1 MSTYRR
7 RLVVQDPKQI
17 MLSDV
22 PFQTGQEV
30 EITLR
35 SVAQPKV
42 ERKND
47 LRALLKKTQSLP
59 SEFKPSQKRIFLL
72 RLKPIGIFRISQLL
86 IAEYYPIVTH
96 DLM

>member
-1 MSTYRR
+1 MNTYRR

-17 MLSDV
+17 VLSDV

-42 ERKND
+42 ERKNE

-59 SEFKPSQKRIFLL
+59 QIQTLTEEDILAEIEAYRNFSC
-72 RLKPIGIFRISQLL
+72 QLT
-86 IAEYYPIVTH
+86 AAR
-96 DLM
+96 

>member
-1 MSTYRR
+1 MNTYRK

-17 MLSDV
+17 VLSDV

-30 EITLR
+30 EVILR
-35 SVAQPKV
+35 STERPAI

-59 SEFKPSQKRIFLL
+59 QIQTLTEEDIL
-72 RLKPIGIFRISQLL
+72 
-86 IAEYYPIVTH
+86 AEIEAYRKGQ
-96 DLM
+96 

>member
-1 MSTYRR
+1 MNTYRR

-17 MLSDV
+17 VLSDI

-35 SVAQPKV
+35 SVEQPTV

-47 LRALLKKTQSLP
+47 LRDLLKKTQSLP
-59 SEFKPSQKRIFLL
+59 QIQTLTEEDIL
-72 RLKPIGIFRISQLL
+72 
-86 IAEYYPIVTH
+86 AEIEAYRKGQ
-96 DLM
+96 

>member
-1 MSTYRR
+1 MNTYRR

-17 MLSDV
+17 VLSDV

-30 EITLR
+30 EVILR
-35 SVAQPKV
+35 STERSAV

-59 SEFKPSQKRIFLL
+59 QIQTLTEEDIL
-72 RLKPIGIFRISQLL
+72 
-86 IAEYYPIVTH
+86 AEIEAYRKGQ
-96 DLM
+96 DCARS

>member
-42 ERKND
+42 ERKNE

-59 SEFKPSQKRIFLL
+59 QVQTLTEEDIL
-72 RLKPIGIFRISQLL
+72 
-86 IAEYYPIVTH
+86 AEIEAYRNFSYQPTA
-96 DLM
+96 DR